1 MVDLL
6 WAPWRM
12 EYILA
17 DKKGKKCIFCP
28 VDGQSHGRR
37 FILRQTS
44 YSLVMLNR
52 YPYAYAH
59 LMVAP
64 VRHVDQVK
72 KLKKREMADILQ
84 NLGQA
89 VEILREVFHP
99 DGFNVGMN
107 LGQVAGAGVLHH
119 LHFHIVPRWQGDTNF
134 MPALAEC
141 RVIPEHLIRT
151 YRRLLPYF
159 KKIIK

>member
-1 MVDLL
+1 MVEFL

-12 EYILA
+12 EYILG

-28 VDGQSHGRR
+28 MDRQSLKRR
-37 FILRQTS
+37 LILRQTS
-44 YSLVMLNR
+44 FSLVMLNR
-52 YPYAYAH
+52 YPYSYAH

-64 VRHVDQVK
+64 VRHVGRVK
-72 KLKKREMADILQ
+72 KLKKQEMADLLQ

-89 VEILREVFHP
+89 IEILGEVFHP

-141 RVIPEHLIRT
+141 RVIPEHLNQT
-151 YRRLLPYF
+151 YQRLLPYF
-159 KKIIK
+159 KKLEK

>member
-1 MVDLL
+1 MVEFL

-12 EYILA
+12 EYILG

-28 VDGQSHGRR
+28 MDRQSLKRR
-37 FILRQTS
+37 LILRQTS
-44 YSLVMLNR
+44 FSLVMLNR
-52 YPYAYAH
+52 YPYSYAH

-64 VRHVDQVK
+64 VRHVGRVK
-72 KLKKREMADILQ
+72 KLKKQEMADLLQ

-89 VEILREVFHP
+89 IEILGEVFHP

-141 RVIPEHLIRT
+141 RVIPEHLNQT
-151 YRRLLPYF
+151 YQRMLPYF
-159 KKIIK
+159 KKLEK

>member
-1 MVDLL
+1 MAQFL

-12 EYILA
+12 EYILG
-17 DKKGKKCIFCP
+17 DKTEKKCIFCP
-28 VDGQSHGRR
+28 LDRQSPKRR

-44 YSLVMLNR
+44 CSLVMLNR

-72 KLKKREMADILQ
+72 KLKKQEMADIMQ

-89 VEILREVFHP
+89 IEILEEVFHP
-99 DGFNVGMN
+99 GGFNVGMN

-119 LHFHIVPRWQGDTNF
+119 LHFHIVPRWPGDTNF

-141 RVIPEHLIRT
+141 RVIPEHLNQT
-151 YRRLLPYF
+151 YQRLLPYF
-159 KKIIK
+159 KKLKK

>member
-1 MVDLL
+1 MEAL

-17 DKKGKKCIFCP
+17 DKNRNKCIFCP
-28 VDGQSHGRR
+28 LNGYSHKRR
-37 FILRQTS
+37 LILRQTPS
-44 YSLVMLNR
+44 SLVMLNR

-72 KLKKREMADILQ
+72 KLKKNEMADMLQ

-89 VEILREVFHP
+89 IEILREAFHP

-107 LGQVAGAGVLHH
+107 LGQVAGAGILHH
-119 LHFHIVPRWQGDTNF
+119 LHFHIVPRWRGDTNF
-134 MPALAEC
+134 MPAIAQC
-141 RVIPEHLIRT
+141 RVIPEHLNQT
-151 YRRLLPYF
+151 YQRLLPYF
-159 KKIIK
+159 NRLKK